1 MMHSEIQEA
10 IPLLALGGSSQ
21 AEQAQLEQHLAVCP
35 ACRALLA
42 EYSFVAH
49 ELDAQV
55 PARELPAQL
64 ESKILQQLPKPN
76 AHASRSTPR
85 ADPLTRPPGYWRQPV
100 RISRWTF
107 ALGILSMLL
116 LLGAAA
122 ALAFQLQRS
131 GASNTTIVS
140 PAGKLENL
148 KVVELTGGVGTIRK
162 PTGYIC
168 LQPESQTAMLW
179 LSNLEPLDW
188 DHTYQLWL
196 MQSGQRISGG
206 LFRPNNNGR
215 AAVMVNAPQPWAAYQ
230 EIGVTVEPEGGSMGP
245 TTPRVIGGK
254 LD

>member
-1 MMHSEIQEA
+1 MHSEIQAA
-10 IPLLALGGSSQ
+10 IPLLALGGLSQ
-21 AEQAQLEQHLAVCP
+21 PEQAQLEQHLAVCP

-42 EYSFVAH
+42 EYTFVAR

-64 ESKILQQLPKPN
+64 ESKILQQLPKQN
-76 AHASRSTPR
+76 ARAAREIPR
-85 ADPLTRPPGYWRQPV
+85 AAEKARAPGFWRQPV
-100 RISRWTF
+100 RVSRWAF
-107 ALGILSMLL
+107 AFGVLSILL
-116 LLGAAA
+116 LLGVTT
-122 ALAFQLQRS
+122 ALAFQVQRS
-131 GASNTTIVS
+131 GAWNSVFVS
-140 PAGKLENL
+140 PSAKLASL
-148 KVVELTGGVGTIRK
+148 KVVELTGAAGPNRK

-168 LQPESQTAMLW
+168 LLPDSQIAMLW

-196 MQSGQRISGG
+196 IQGGQRISGG
-206 LFRPNNNGR
+206 LFRPNDKGR

-230 EIGVTVEPEGGSMGP
+230 EIGVTVEPEGGSAGP